1 MTDPVSSEGPRSPW
15 SRPIRDAVAAM
26 SLEEKAAQASATVLS
41 ADDDAPPVPGIGI
54 LYVPT
59 STPDVAARLAAFRA
73 TADGTGVPVLPLAL
87 GPDHDRPF
95 LPPLGRVATWDLR
108 LAERMAASTARALRT
123 AGLYGHLVPA
133 GSDTDRGTDASGP
146 PAVSD
151 PVLAATF
158 AVARVHGAQGRTAG
172 RAHPIDAHHVAVV
185 APLGVWPDGHWHE
198 RVLRT
203 DLLAAAE
210 AAVRAGAAAVVPSPA
225 SNAGVPAHSD
235 EWLLR
240 GVLRREWRFAGSVLA
255 HPGAVGALET
265 AYRIADGPEQALALA
280 MEAGVDVV
288 GGGAAQVERL
298 VALVRSGAL
307 STWLLDDAVAA
318 VLTVKLRLGLIGP
331 AQPPPVPPVAP
342 DDVAD
347 GAGTVEETASRVART
362 AFTRSLVLL
371 ADPAG
376 NLPLRT
382 PRIVDVTPGAA
393 DSSDAAGL
401 ARALADALPRTLVRD
416 GRAPWPEPGDLV
428 VVVSARPED
437 AVRAAETA
445 VASGRRC
452 IVVVTGDRVR
462 GLAALA
468 ATTATVL
475 VCWRPLGEHARLL
488 TDVLVGR
495 DEPAGRLPLALRGP
509 AEDAVDAFPLGH
521 GTGYTTFEYS
531 RLAVTP
537 SVLDGGDVVRV
548 RCSVTNTG
556 KRHGREVVQ
565 VYLANPTG
573 RTVVTPGVALAA
585 FSTVEVAAGQ
595 TLPVTIRLPLAS
607 LAVWNRT
614 MNHILEPGTV
624 DVLVGR
630 SAVDIRLR
638 GTVTVAAHPSRWLP

>member
-1 MTDPVSSEGPRSPW
+1 
-15 SRPIRDAVAAM
+15 
-26 SLEEKAAQASATVLS
+26 
-41 ADDDAPPVPGIGI
+41 
-54 LYVPT
+54 
-59 STPDVAARLAAFRA
+59 
-73 TADGTGVPVLPLAL
+73 LPLAL

-108 LAERMAASTARALRT
+108 LAERMAASTARALRA
-123 AGLYGHLVPA
+123 AGLFGHLVPA
-133 GSDTDRGTDASGP
+133 GSGADRGTDASGP

-158 AVARVHGAQGRTAG
+158 AAARVHGAQGRTAG
-172 RAHPIDAHHVAVV
+172 RTHLIDEHHVAVI

-203 DLLAAAE
+203 HLLAAAE

-225 SNAGVPAHSD
+225 SNAGVPTHTD
-235 EWLLR
+235 VWLLR
-240 GVLRREWRFAGSVLA
+240 DVLRREWHFGGSVLA

-265 AYRIADGPEQALALA
+265 AYRIADGPDQAVALA

-288 GGGAAQVERL
+288 GGAQVERL
-298 VALVRSGAL
+298 VALVCSGAL
-307 STWLLDDAVAA
+307 SSWLLDDAVAA
-318 VLTVKLRLGLIGP
+318 VLTVKSRLGLVAPAPATAPSGADDDEVGP
-331 AQPPPVPPVAP
+331 A
-342 DDVAD
+342 
-347 GAGTVEETASRVART
+347 EETAARVART

-371 ADPAG
+371 ADPNAV
-376 NLPLRT
+376 LPLRT
-382 PRIVDVTPGAA
+382 PRIVDVVPGTA
-393 DSSDAAGL
+393 DSPDAAGL
-401 ARALADALPRTLVRD
+401 ARALDAVLTRSLVRD
-416 GRAPWPEPGDLV
+416 GRAPWPEPGDVV

-437 AVRAAETA
+437 AVRVAEGA
-445 VASGRRC
+445 VAAGRRC
-452 IVVVTGDRVR
+452 IVVVTGDRVHT
-462 GLAALA
+462 LAALA

-488 TDVLVGR
+488 ADVLTGR
-495 DEPAGRLPLALRGP
+495 AEPAGRLPLALPGP
-509 AEDAVDAFPLGH
+509 AGGTAPVFPLGH
-521 GTGYTTFEYS
+521 GTGYTSFEYS

-537 SVLDGGDVVRV
+537 AVLDGGDVVRV

-556 KRHGREVVQ
+556 QRRGREVVQ

-573 RTVVTPGVALAA
+573 RTVVTPEVSLAA

-595 TLPVTIRLPLAS
+595 TLPVTIRLPLAR

-614 MNHILEPGTV
+614 MHHILEPGTV

-638 GTVTVAAHPSRWLP
+638 GTVTVAAHPSRRQP